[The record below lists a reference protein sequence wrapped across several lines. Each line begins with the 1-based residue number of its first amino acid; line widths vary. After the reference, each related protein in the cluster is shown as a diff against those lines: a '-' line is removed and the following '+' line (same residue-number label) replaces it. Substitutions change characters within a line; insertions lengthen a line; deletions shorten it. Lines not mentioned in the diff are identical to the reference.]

1 MLSGVSLFT
10 LLLITWAIVTLAFLT
25 VMAWKSLI
33 GLREEDVVILDP
45 AEFKQAE
52 DQQQLVARIERLTR
66 WAKTFGFA
74 SLTLLLIVGGVWAY
88 RGYLAFNGVQTP

>member
-1 MLSGVSLFT
+1 MSGVSLLT
-10 LLLITWAIVTLAFLT
+10 LITILWAAITAVFIG

-45 AEFKQAE
+45 AESRLAE
-52 DQQQLVARIERLTR
+52 EQHQLVMRIERLTR

-74 SLTLLLIVGGVWAY
+74 SLALLLVVGGVWAY
-88 RGYLAFNGVQTP
+88 RGYLVFNGVQTP